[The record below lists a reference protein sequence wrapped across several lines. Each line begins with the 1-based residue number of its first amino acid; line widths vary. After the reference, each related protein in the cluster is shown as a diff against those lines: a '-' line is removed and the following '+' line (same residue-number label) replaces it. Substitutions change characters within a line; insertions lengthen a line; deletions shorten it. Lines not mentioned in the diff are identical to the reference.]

1 MTQENKALLKKRSK
15 SLLWRLG
22 GMIVAVVLNWLT
34 TNIGLFNLPMRATG
48 MVGLVI
54 GEVTK
59 MLNKKGK

>member
-1 MTQENKALLKKRSK
+1 MTQENKALLKKRFK

-34 TNIGLFNLPMRATG
+34 TNIGLFNLPMWATG